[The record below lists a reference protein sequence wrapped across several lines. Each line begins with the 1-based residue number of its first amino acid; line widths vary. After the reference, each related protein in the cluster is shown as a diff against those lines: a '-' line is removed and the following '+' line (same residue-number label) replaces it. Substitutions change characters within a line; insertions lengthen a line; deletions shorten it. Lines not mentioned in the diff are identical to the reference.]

1 MGRQT
6 TRREELV
13 RVAEMTGVDSVAF
26 ENALD
31 DGKARA
37 ALDADLALCRR
48 LGVHGLPAYLV
59 SDGKRA
65 TAFEGLVPYET
76 LEQAVL
82 AIKGGYPF

>member
-1 MGRQT
+1 M
-6 TRREELV
+6 V
-13 RVAEMTGVDSVAF
+13 GVM
-26 ENALD
+26 
-31 DGKARA
+31 
-37 ALDADLALCRR
+37 
-48 LGVHGLPAYLV
+48 PATLV